1 MRQRGRERDSWAES
15 LVVLGSESGDDDGA
29 AISHQD
35 ALARRKGGEP
45 PARVQ
50 RP

>member
-1 MRQRGRERDSWAES
+1 MAES

-29 AISHQD
+29 AISHRD
-35 ALARRKGGEP
+35 GAGETEGDEP
-45 PARVQ
+45 PRPVQ

>member
-1 MRQRGRERDSWAES
+1 M
-15 LVVLGSESGDDDGA
+15 VLGSESGDGDGA
-29 AISHQD
+29 TISHRD